1 MTAPWQRRSQTAAT
15 TLPIGPSWHNATLDS
30 SGTSVLST
38 WRVSTTL
45 APGFVT
51 LQARATAP

>member
-1 MTAPWQRRSQTAAT
+1 V
-15 TLPIGPSWHNATLDS
+15 NATLDS
-30 SGTSVLST
+30 GGTSALST

-45 APGFVT
+45 SPGFVT